1 MNGGRNMEDVKED
14 EYKIEHPI
22 YHEAR
27 RVGTTS
33 FEYDENG
40 NVVLDKNGEP
50 VRKVVSKGVWK
61 TLVLRPSE
69 YYEIRS
75 RCNRKYQIIF
85 DLLLYTGMRYEELVR
100 LKNHK
105 EWIDF
110 KNKRIYL
117 PGGEGQKKVKR
128 RSVSRVIRLSNQGV
142 KALEGLFDVELPSK
156 AVVDQYIYR
165 KFRNIVP
172 LQKIEVNGK
181 TYYNHPFSLKTFRK
195 TWESWLLYY
204 YEGRESFIAQSQ
216 GHTVDIQFKDYFAGS
231 LSEKDKIDMKPYV
244 EGWL

>member
-1 MNGGRNMEDVKED
+1 MENVKED

-33 FEYDENG
+33 FEYDENR

-61 TLVLRPSE
+61 TLILRPSE

-75 RCNRKYQIIF
+75 RCSRKYQIIF

-156 AVVDQYIYR
+156 AIVDQYIYR
-165 KFRNIVP
+165 KFGNIVP

-181 TYYNHPFSLKTFRK
+181 P
-195 TWESWLLYY
+195 
-204 YEGRESFIAQSQ
+204 
-216 GHTVDIQFKDYFAGS
+216 V
-231 LSEKDKIDMKPYV
+231 
-244 EGWL
+244 